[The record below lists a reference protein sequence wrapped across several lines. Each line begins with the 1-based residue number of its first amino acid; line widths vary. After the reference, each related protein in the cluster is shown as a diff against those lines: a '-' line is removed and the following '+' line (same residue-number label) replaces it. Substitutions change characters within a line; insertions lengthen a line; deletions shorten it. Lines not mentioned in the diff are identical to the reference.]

1 MHLPARHTQNPTV
14 WIFDA
19 DSDRLIGRVPI
30 IRTDLRTVDQVARTC
45 CAAKQRGLRP
55 SLRGSTP
62 EFYALLDLAGLV
74 GAVGAQV
81 QTPPLPS
88 DRA

>member
-1 MHLPARHTQNPTV
+1 VHLPARHTQNPTV

-19 DSDRLIGRVPI
+19 DSDQLIGRVSI
-30 IRTDLRTVDQVARTC
+30 VRTDLRTVDEVARTC
-45 CAAKQRGLRP
+45 CAAKEQGRRP
-55 SLRGSTP
+55 CLRGTTP

-74 GAVGAQV
+74 GAVGAGV
-81 QTPPLPS
+81 ETPPPPG